1 MPESYVGL
9 PFMDVDT
16 PEREAEKI
24 ETSQIRLNRMIDDIM
39 HCRPFRSKPDRGRWP
54 RINSRLIGSFFVNR
68 LVTDKPFHVVED
80 RCIKCGKCADVCPVN
95 DIKGGKGLTPEWLHN
110 GHCLTC
116 FNCFHHCP
124 THAIEFGSRTKNKG
138 QYFFGRNNKT

>member
-1 MPESYVGL
+1 
-9 PFMDVDT
+9 MDVDT

-39 HCRPFRSKPDRGRWP
+39 HCRPFRSEPDRGRWP

-95 DIKGGKGLTPEWLHN
+95 DIKGGRGLTPEWLHN

-116 FNCFHHCP
+116 FNCYHHCP